1 VSVKKKALTYTIA
14 LAALA
19 PNVTAADLTLQLAGN
34 DPIVQHTRTY
44 QCDSHAA
51 AIGLPAGNFKVQY
64 VNGAGNS
71 LAVVPIN
78 GKSLIFSNVIS
89 GSGARYAA
97 GQYIWWEAGA
107 RGVTLYSD
115 SLAGKNQTA
124 CQEIKQK

>member
-1 VSVKKKALTYTIA
+1 MKKKVLKHTTVFTA
-14 LAALA
+14 LAASAAAAELA
-19 PNVTAADLTLQLAGN
+19 LQLAGN

-44 QCDSHAA
+44 RCDSHAT
-51 AIGLPAGNFKVQY
+51 AIGLPAGSFKVQY

-71 LAVVPIN
+71 LAVVPIK
-78 GKSLIFSNVIS
+78 GKSLIFSNVVS

-115 SLAGKNQTA
+115 SLAGKDQTA
-124 CQEIKQK
+124 CQEAKQK

>member
-1 VSVKKKALTYTIA
+1 MKKKVLRYTTVFA
-14 LAALA
+14 GLAASA
-19 PNVTAADLTLQLAGN
+19 MAAELTLQLAGN

-44 QCDSHAA
+44 RCDSHAA
-51 AIGLPAGNFKVQY
+51 AIGLPSGNFEVQY

-71 LAVVPIN
+71 LAVLPIN

-97 GQYIWWEAGA
+97 RQYIWWEAGI

-124 CQEIKQK
+124 CQEVKQK

>member
-1 VSVKKKALTYTIA
+1 MKQKVLTYTMVVTA
-14 LAALA
+14 LAA
-19 PNVTAADLTLQLAGN
+19 TAAAAELTLQLAGN
-34 DPIVQHTRTY
+34 DPIVQQTRTY

-51 AIGLPAGNFKVQY
+51 AIGLPAENFKVQY

-71 LAVVPIN
+71 LAVLPIN

-97 GQYIWWEAGA
+97 RQYIWWEAGA

-115 SLAGKNQTA
+115 SLSGKNQTA
-124 CQEIKQK
+124 CQEVKEK

>member
-1 VSVKKKALTYTIA
+1 MKKVLTYATVITA
-14 LAALA
+14 LAAGA
-19 PNVTAADLTLQLAGN
+19 AAADLTLQLAGS
-34 DPIVQHTRTY
+34 DPIVKQTRTY

-51 AIGLPAGNFKVQY
+51 AIGLPAGSFKVQY

-71 LAVVPIN
+71 LAVLPIN

-97 GQYIWWEAGA
+97 RQYIWWEAGA

-115 SLAGKNQTA
+115 SLGGKNKTA

>member
-1 VSVKKKALTYTIA
+1 MKQKILTYTTMVTA
-14 LAALA
+14 LAA
-19 PNVTAADLTLQLAGN
+19 TAAAAELTLQLAGN
-34 DPIVQHTRTY
+34 DPIVQQTRTY

-71 LAVVPIN
+71 LALLPIN

-97 GQYIWWEAGA
+97 RQYIWWEAGA

-115 SLAGKNQTA
+115 SLGGKNQTT
-124 CQEIKQK
+124 CQEVKQK

>member
-1 VSVKKKALTYTIA
+1 MVVTA
-14 LAALA
+14 LAA
-19 PNVTAADLTLQLAGN
+19 TAAAAELTLQLAGN
-34 DPIVQHTRTY
+34 DPIVQQTRTY

-51 AIGLPAGNFKVQY
+51 AIGLPAENFKVQY

-71 LAVVPIN
+71 LAVLPIN

-97 GQYIWWEAGA
+97 RQYIWWEAGA

-115 SLAGKNQTA
+115 SLSGKNQTA
-124 CQEIKQK
+124 CQEVKEK

>member
-1 VSVKKKALTYTIA
+1 MKQKILTYTMVVTA
-14 LAALA
+14 LAA
-19 PNVTAADLTLQLAGN
+19 TAAAAELTLQLAGN
-34 DPIVQHTRTY
+34 DPIVQQARTY

-51 AIGLPAGNFKVQY
+51 AIGLPAGNFIVQY

-97 GQYIWWEAGA
+97 RQYIWWEAGA

-115 SLAGKNQTA
+115 SLGGKNQTA
-124 CQEIKQK
+124 CQEVKQK